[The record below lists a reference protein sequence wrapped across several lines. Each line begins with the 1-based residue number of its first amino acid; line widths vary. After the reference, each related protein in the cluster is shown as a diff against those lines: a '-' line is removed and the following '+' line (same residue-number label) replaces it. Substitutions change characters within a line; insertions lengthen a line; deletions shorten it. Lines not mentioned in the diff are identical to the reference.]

1 MDYEKILEKA
11 IEFCTSAGIKLVL
24 AVIILLVGF
33 KLIKVLTKAIAGHN
47 APHMDKSLKSFF
59 ISFLNIALK
68 IILAITV
75 AGTSAFR

>member
-59 ISFLNIALK
+59 RAKGSWLRLLVLK
-68 IILAITV
+68 HRRICKNC
-75 AGTSAFR
+75 